1 MSSPSQPGRDA
12 ATVGAA
18 PHGVARSLSR
28 LDRFLPAWIG
38 LAMAAG
44 LLLGRWVPGISDALN
59 AIKVGSVSLPI
70 ARQFS
75 SPTYFAE
82 SRIPPRLKLSQIDQN
97 AGTRRKARKGM
108 TYGRRN
114 R

>member
-1 MSSPSQPGRDA
+1 MMIRWDCVRRPPPQASAHVSGDSVSSPSQPGRDA

-70 ARQFS
+70 A
-75 SPTYFAE
+75 
-82 SRIPPRLKLSQIDQN
+82 LGLLV
-97 AGTRRKARKGM
+97 M
-108 TYGRRN
+108 M
-114 R
+114 